1 MIKFSNVSLIYPHS
15 TKTILENLTL
25 EVQEGEMLLVMG
37 QTGAG
42 KSSLLRLINGL
53 VPHHTGGILAGDI
66 SVDGISTR
74 EVKPGGLA
82 HLVGI
87 VGQNP
92 INGFVTDIVEEE
104 LAFGMEAL
112 NYAPEVMRKR
122 VEEILDLLGLSSIR
136 SRNIATLS
144 GGEQQRLAIGAALVM
159 HPKVLV
165 LDEPTSALDPIA
177 AEEVLSLLHRLVHDL
192 SITVV
197 LAEHRLERVIQFVDR
212 IILIEGNGETSV
224 GSADEILRTTDLV
237 PPIVRLARALHLSE
251 IGTSVREVRR
261 QTAHIRDS
269 ISAPVVPNAG
279 LESAAQESAII
290 DVRDLHISFGEKD
303 AVKGVTTAFMPG
315 EIVAIMG
322 RNGAGKSSLLE
333 SIVGAI
339 KPTSGTVFVSGL
351 NPFSVK
357 ASDRRRVIGYVPQEP
372 SDLLFAHSVEAECS
386 QADSSNE
393 LASGTTYSFLVR
405 LTPTVALHTHPH
417 DLSEGQRLALVLSIV
432 LASHPEVLVLD
443 EPTRGLDYQAKNLL
457 ALALKEFSISYN
469 RPVILATH
477 DVELVA
483 ELADRVIF
491 VAEGEI
497 VADGN
502 TLDVLLSSPA
512 FAPQVAKIMAPA
524 PWLTVT
530 DVINAIDVKQ

>member
-15 TKTILENLTL
+15 TKTVLENLSL

-37 QTGAG
+37 QTGSG

-74 EVKPGGLA
+74 SVKPGALA
-82 HLVGI
+82 HVVGI

-112 NYAPEVMRKR
+112 NYPQDVMRKR
-122 VEEILDLLGLSSIR
+122 VEEILDLLGLNSIR
-136 SRNIATLS
+136 NRTIATLS

-212 IILIEGNGETSV
+212 IILIEGNGETSI
-224 GSADEILRTTDLV
+224 GPADVVLKSTELV
-237 PPIVRLARALHLSE
+237 PPIIKLARALNLSE

-261 QTAHIRDS
+261 QTSQIRERSNMPSSRSDAPLGRTDAIVEVHDLT
-269 ISAPVVPNAG
+269 ISYGN
-279 LESAAQESAII
+279 
-290 DVRDLHISFGEKD
+290 KD
-303 AVKGVTTAFMPG
+303 AIKNVSSTFFAA
-315 EIVAIMG
+315 EIVAVMG

-339 KPTSGTVFVSGL
+339 KASSGTVTVASK
-351 NPFSVK
+351 NPFTLK
-357 ASDRRRVIGYVPQEP
+357 ASERRKTIGYVPQEP
-372 SDLLFAHSVEAECS
+372 SDLLFGSSVGAECT
-386 QADSSNE
+386 QADSSNALE
-393 LASGTTYSFLVR
+393 PGTTFSFLSR
-405 LTPTVALHTHPH
+405 LTPTVSLATHPH

-432 LASHPEVLVLD
+432 LSSNPEVLVLD

-457 ALALKEFSISYN
+457 AIALKEFAAN
-469 RPVILATH
+469 FGRPVLLATH

-483 ELADRVIF
+483 ELADRVLF
-491 VAEGEI
+491 LAEGEI
-497 VADGN
+497 VADGS

-524 PWLTVT
+524 PWLTVD
-530 DVINAIDVKQ
+530 DVIHGLNLKSL